1 MKTEIESHVG
11 DGAVGQN
18 SKPTEHERNDK
29 SKLRQFGPLA
39 AASLTLVALFMSGT
53 ALREI
58 DSLGVSLLV
67 SLWLFVVILWGAIG
81 VMLHAEA
88 IAEVLGE
95 PLGTLVLTFS
105 AIAVEISLIMSVM
118 LEGERNPTL
127 ARDTMF
133 ATLMILLNGLLGIGL
148 LLGGLRHRQQTFNLE
163 GARAYIVVL
172 VPLAVCALA
181 LPNFTKAVSADAL
194 SREEAIVFA
203 VITLMLYVVFVAL
216 QTGRHRS
223 FFGEEV
229 TAIAAAVKSTQEG
242 LAKSPRQS
250 RLVVWH
256 SILLLLTLIP
266 VALLAEDL
274 AVFLE
279 KADHKLGWPEQI
291 IGVIIATLVLAPEG
305 LAGLRAAW
313 NNHLQRS
320 VNILMGSALSTIAL
334 TVPTVLLVGAA
345 IGHDIILGLP
355 THYLVLL
362 FLTLF
367 VTSMTFGTS
376 KTDMLKGAVHLVLF
390 FVYIMLVLLD

>member
-1 MKTEIESHVG
+1 MNTERESHVG

-18 SKPTEHERNDK
+18 SEPTEHESNEG
-29 SKLRQFGPLA
+29 SKIRQFGPLA
-39 AASLTLVALFMSGT
+39 AASLTLVALFMSGA

-95 PLGTLVLTFS
+95 PLGTLILTFS
-105 AIAVEISLIMSVM
+105 AITVEIALIMSVM

-133 ATLMILLNGLLGIGL
+133 ATLMIVLNGLLGIGL
-148 LLGGLRHRQQTFNLE
+148 LLGGLRYRQQTFNLE
-163 GARAYIVVL
+163 GARAYLVVL

-181 LPNFTKAVSADAL
+181 LPNFTKAVDGPVL
-194 SREEAIVFA
+194 SREEAIAFSI
-203 VITLMLYVVFVAL
+203 ITLMLYAVFVAL
-216 QTGRHRS
+216 QTSRHRD
-223 FFGEEV
+223 FFSEQL
-229 TAIAAAVKSTQEG
+229 TAITAAVQSTREG
-242 LAKSPRQS
+242 WAKSPRQ
-250 RLVVWH
+250 RRFVAWH
-256 SILLLLTLIP
+256 SLLLLLTLIP

-274 AVFLE
+274 AIFLE
-279 KADHKLGWPEQI
+279 KADHKLGWPEQL
-291 IGVIIATLVLAPEG
+291 IGVIIATLILAPEG

-320 VNILMGSALSTIAL
+320 VNILMGTALSTIAL
-334 TVPTVLLVGAA
+334 TVPTVLIIGAA
-345 IGHDIILGLP
+345 LGQDIILGLP
-355 THYLVLL
+355 PDYLVLL
-362 FLTLF
+362 FVTLF
-367 VTSMTFGTS
+367 VTSMTLGTS

-390 FVYIMLVLLD
+390 FVYLMLILLD